1 MGYILVLV
9 TMLADGTVTGKA
21 IDYFTNPQECH
32 QTIQW
37 EEEIAERGV
46 GIVCLEDT
54 INYEV
59 NIQ

>member
-1 MGYILVLV
+1 
-9 TMLADGTVTGKA
+9 MLNDGTVTGKA

-46 GIVCLEDT
+46 GFVCLEDT
-54 INYEV
+54 INYEA